1 VIHDRTLLEEL
12 EKLSAA
18 PWEGLVFRHM
28 FGEAPP
34 DRENRRGARWNP
46 PEVPAIYTS
55 IHRDVALAEAEY
67 QIRNQP
73 IRPWARRVLYHINV
87 RLSSVLDLT
96 DKQSLLRVGITDD
109 KLLSLDHS
117 SCQLVG
123 GAVNWLGHDGLLV
136 LSARAQGLNLI
147 IYPNQQTPGY
157 EFRQVDMEEIEK
169 SKF

>member
-1 VIHDRTLLEEL
+1 
-12 EKLSAA
+12 
-18 PWEGLVFRHM
+18 
-28 FGEAPP
+28 
-34 DRENRRGARWNP
+34 
-46 PEVPAIYTS
+46 
-55 IHRDVALAEAEY
+55 
-67 QIRNQP
+67 
-73 IRPWARRVLYHINV
+73 
-87 RLSSVLDLT
+87 VLDLT